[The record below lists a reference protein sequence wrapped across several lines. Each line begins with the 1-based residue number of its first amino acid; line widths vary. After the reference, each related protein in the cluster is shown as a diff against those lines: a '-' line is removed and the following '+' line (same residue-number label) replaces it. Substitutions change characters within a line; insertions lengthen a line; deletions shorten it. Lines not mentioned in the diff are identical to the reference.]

1 MWAACNKTFEHGD
14 RWYVASFINI
24 PKQSHN
30 IFVQI
35 FGILTD
41 IWVRPDALLNCV
53 MHFIHFNHT
62 YPCNTVPY
70 NMNHRTGTVYLYN
83 MVPPNSLD
91 SWIIHTIGS
100 ILHCATWY
108 GTQNSVNKYTFIK
121 NTKYTSPKCAVC
133 HPPCLHRVC
142 RLLACW
148 QLGFH
153 RLQMFGISRQLQLLT
168 VNYPLT
174 GWLSIPIGDIVS
186 TECMESGCDWRVL

>member
-1 MWAACNKTFEHGD
+1 MVYPNNVMRWHAGKYIYIPRLRFATHGSS
-14 RWYVASFINI
+14 RAWIRT
-24 PKQSHN
+24 QHR
-30 IFVQI
+30 
-35 FGILTD
+35 ILL
-41 IWVRPDALLNCV
+41 IYLAYRPG
-53 MHFIHFNHT
+53 T

-133 HPPCLHRVC
+133 HPPCLRRVC